1 MIFSEGNG
9 SLTTGKTYGI
19 VQGPSDVDKNFVFTQ
34 GSASNSWTV
43 NHNLEKFPSVTVTL
57 ADGQSARNYNS
68 QIFSPMLRS
77 LSEPSTPA
85 EANLIKALS
94 TQTGDGQLIRIFR
107 RETDAKILAA
117 SAKNKLVPNKQ
128 IIQKHKNS
136 AADKNTPSD
145 LRYEEASGMDG
156 ASSKKLRTGKF
167 DIQATLDLHGMTQQN
182 AYLSLQHFIQTC
194 VLNQFR
200 TILVITGKGSKG
212 RGVLRNQFPEWL
224 KTGACAQHVLAFG
237 QALAKD
243 GGSGAFYIRLRRNR
257 GANK

>member
-1 MIFSEGNG
+1 MVIKKQNSDSSG
-9 SLTTGKTYGI
+9 LWDKIIKTVAPI
-19 VQGPSDVDKNFVFTQ
+19 KSDK
-34 GSASNSWTV
+34 
-43 NHNLEKFPSVTVTL
+43 
-57 ADGQSARNYNS
+57 
-68 QIFSPMLRS
+68 ISPTNILD
-77 LSEPSTPA
+77 
-85 EANLIKALS
+85 NQFKK
-94 TQTGDGQLIRIFR
+94 
-107 RETDAKILAA
+107 TDAKILAT

-182 AYLSLQHFIQTC
+182 AYLSLQHFIQTS

>member
-1 MIFSEGNG
+1 MVKKKQNSDSFDLWDKII
-9 SLTTGKTYGI
+9 KTVAPI
-19 VQGPSDVDKNFVFTQ
+19 KSDK
-34 GSASNSWTV
+34 
-43 NHNLEKFPSVTVTL
+43 
-57 ADGQSARNYNS
+57 
-68 QIFSPMLRS
+68 ISPTNILD
-77 LSEPSTPA
+77 
-85 EANLIKALS
+85 NQFKK
-94 TQTGDGQLIRIFR
+94 
-107 RETDAKILAA
+107 TDAKILAT

-136 AADKNTPSD
+136 AAEKNTPSD